1 MRCLMCESFSFIH
14 ICSACQE
21 LYLQPKLFT
30 RKLPNNIEV
39 VSFYKYKEIKEL
51 LHTKHTDLGF
61 YIYKILANNSMKLF
75 AKNFNFENTLY
86 SVAVDDAPKGNYSH
100 TAILNNSLHSKHIK
114 PLHAKLR
121 ASNTISY
128 SGKSKLFREQN
139 PREFQMKHFT
149 QKEIM
154 IVDDI
159 ITTGSTLTQASQ
171 TLQAKD
177 KNILFCLTLA
187 DASRK

>member
-1 MRCLMCESFSFIH
+1 MCESFSLTH
-14 ICSACQE
+14 ICFTCQK

-30 RKLPNNIEV
+30 RKLSNNIEV
-39 VSFYKYKEIKEL
+39 ISFYRYKEIKEL

-86 SVAVDDAPKGNYSH
+86 SVAVDDAPKGNYAH
-100 TAILNNSLHSKHIK
+100 TAILNNSLRSKHIK

-139 PREFQMKHFT
+139 SREFQVKNFV
-149 QKEIM
+149 QKDII

-159 ITTGSTLTQASQ
+159 ITTGSTLTQACQ
-171 TLQAKD
+171 TLQARNKT
-177 KNILFCLTLA
+177 ILFCLTLA

>member
-1 MRCLMCESFSFIH
+1 MKCLMCENFSLMH
-14 ICSACQE
+14 ICSSCQG

-30 RKLPNNIEV
+30 RKLSNNIEV
-39 VSFYKYKEIKEL
+39 ISFYKYKEIKEL

-75 AKNFNFENTLY
+75 AKNFAFEGIIN
-86 SVAVDDAPKGNYSH
+86 SIAIDDTTQSGYAH
-100 TAILNNSLHSKHIK
+100 TAILNHALKSDYIK

-139 PREFQMKHFT
+139 PRNFQLKDFP
-149 QKEIM
+149 QKDI
-154 IVDDI
+154 IIIDDI
-159 ITTGSTLTQASQ
+159 ITTGSTLTQACQ
-171 TLQAKD
+171 TLQERD

-187 DASRK
+187 DASQK